1 MAKMRIGLLGAS
13 RIAPRAIIQ
22 PAADHPDAMIT
33 AVGARDLAKAEAY
46 AAEHGI
52 PAAVGSYQEL
62 VARDDVDMVY
72 CGLPPSA
79 HLETC
84 RAASIAGK
92 MLLIEKPFAFDADAA
107 RAIAAAAQAAGRP
120 ALEAYHY
127 RFHSLFARAES
138 LLRDGAIGRVLRARG
153 EFEAE
158 IARVPGE
165 LRWIPEMGGGGTMD
179 LGCYVLH
186 AFRTLLGEG
195 EVLSATA
202 DMIDGVDA
210 TLEAELRF
218 GDVPAWMHCSMLA
231 PRNDWI
237 EIEGTSGTLRMN
249 RFVSPHH
256 GGNLM
261 LTTPRGT
268 IEEAPSGPSTYA
280 AQLDHAVRVF
290 RGEAAPLTGGVDAI
304 ATMELI
310 DACRIRGRQGT
321 RQDRR
326 PG

>member
-138 LLRDGAIGRVLRARG
+138 LLRGGAIGRVLRARG

-268 IEEAPSGPSTYA
+268 IEEAPSGPSTYT